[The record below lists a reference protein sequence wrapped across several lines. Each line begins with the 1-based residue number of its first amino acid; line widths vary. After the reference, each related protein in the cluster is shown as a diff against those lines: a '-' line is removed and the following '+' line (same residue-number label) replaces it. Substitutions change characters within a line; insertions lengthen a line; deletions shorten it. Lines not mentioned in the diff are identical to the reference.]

1 MAYCL
6 KRLFLALSLCVS
18 LAFAQARIADPTQ
31 PPGATSATGEGE
43 EANQSAERRL
53 QLMLIPQRGKPKAL
67 IGEQEIRLGE
77 DYGDSQLIKI
87 SEPERKVLLKGASE
101 TEAFDLTP
109 GVEIKR
115 IHVKKSTVKPV
126 KKLKSGSHP

>member
-31 PPGATSATGEGE
+31 PPGATSATGE

-115 IHVKKSTVKPV
+115 IHVKKSTVKTV